1 MFNLLG
7 RTNTTSSIFFYE
19 NGFSNEYYQNTSFI
33 PVFLDAFNSSD
44 VVDAER
50 ICGLNNAGCVYDYLA
65 LDRDEAV
72 ANNTRNIQQAAEEE
86 IITAGLNLVLKFDPI
101 FLDY

>member
-1 MFNLLG
+1 MDIKSTLFYFFLLSG
-7 RTNTTSSIFFYE
+7 RTNATSTIFFYE
-19 NGFSNEYYQNTSFI
+19 NGFSNEYYQNTSFV
-33 PVFLDAFNSSD
+33 PVFLDAFNTSD
-44 VVDAER
+44 LADAEK

-86 IITAGLNLVLKFDPI
+86 IITAGLILI
-101 FLDY
+101 

>member
-1 MFNLLG
+1 L
-7 RTNTTSSIFFYE
+7 
-19 NGFSNEYYQNTSFI
+19 
-33 PVFLDAFNSSD
+33 A
-44 VVDAER
+44 DAEK

-86 IITAGLNLVLKFDPI
+86 IITAGLTLI
-101 FLDY
+101 

>member
-1 MFNLLG
+1 MLFIFFYLSG
-7 RTNTTSSIFFYE
+7 RTNETSTIFYYDP
-19 NGFSNEYYQNTSFI
+19 GFSNEYYQNTSFV

-44 VVDAER
+44 VADAKN
-50 ICGLNNAGCVYDYLA
+50 ICGLSNAGCVYDYLA

-86 IITAGLNLVLKFDPI
+86 IITAGLTLILK
-101 FLDY
+101 L